1 MARKL
6 TLDFLK
12 TEAASGSALA
22 MAAIAAVLVA
32 NSPWSAD
39 YFTWLKSY
47 HVLQIVRSGWRNRSP
62 TGSRKA

>member
-22 MAAIAAVLVA
+22 LAAIAAVA
-32 NSPWSAD
+32 IAWQSTPI
-39 YFTWLKSY
+39 F
-47 HVLQIVRSGWRNRSP
+47 WRY
-62 TGSRKA
+62 